1 MTKPV
6 LLTRAE
12 GNDGDAAALQARGL
26 LPVIDPY
33 IEIVTAGD
41 ASDALRLR
49 ALLSAAGSSTQPT
62 WLVATSANALRCWA
76 ELVGFDVLAAALT
89 AAAAASP
96 SLRFAAVGPA
106 TADALAQ
113 LGAHDVVLPETA
125 SARSL
130 AELLMNEPAGDAI
143 IPGGSRALGT
153 VPEKLAAAGW
163 SVHTGVVYETRA
175 VHPVPASMATSIAS
189 DFSAV
194 VFRSPSSVHA
204 FVDGLTSVGLS
215 PADVTQLPTICAG
228 QTTAQAAEDAG
239 LSVASVPSRPSADAI
254 ADAAAHLLH
263 GIS

>member
-26 LPVIDPY
+26 VPVIDPY
-33 IEIVTAGD
+33 IDIVTAGD
-41 ASDALRLR
+41 DADAQRLL
-49 ALLSAAGSSTQPT
+49 ALLTEAGFSTKPT

-76 ELVGFDVLAAALT
+76 ELVGLDALSAALT
-89 AAAAASP
+89 TAAEASP

-106 TADALAQ
+106 TADALAR

-130 AELLMNEPAGDAI
+130 AELLMAEPAAEAI

-153 VPEKLAAAGW
+153 VPEKLAEAGW

-175 VHPVPASMATSIAS
+175 VHPVPASMTGSIAS

-204 FVDGLTSVGLS
+204 FVDGLASVGLGT
-215 PADVTQLPTICAG
+215 ADVTQLPTICAG

-254 ADAAAHLLH
+254 ADAAAHLLL